1 MTDQNLVLKAPERL
15 AVAYA
20 SVALRSAL
28 RLLLAFDNRL
38 ADVVGSSREP
48 MIAQMKIAW
57 WYDAVGKE
65 TGKRPKGE
73 PILQELDKL
82 GGNDVSRAM
91 EQLLDAWGKLLSE
104 EIWSAAT
111 LEEFAR
117 CRSEAIFGTYGNG
130 VGGGFDAVP
139 LGKQWAIADLRQRFG
154 SRVGIAVPAMV
165 DLPKSRKW
173 RPLSILVLATGNP
186 SGTRMIWH
194 ALTGR

>member
-1 MTDQNLVLKAPERL
+1 MDQQKSELSPPQRL
-15 AVAYA
+15 AIAYA
-20 SVALRSAL
+20 KPNHRPTFM
-28 RLLLAFDNRL
+28 LLLIFDNRI
-38 ADVVGSSREP
+38 ADIVGRSSEP

-57 WYDAVGKE
+57 WYDAIGKE

-73 PILQELDKL
+73 PILQELDRL

-91 EQLLDAWGKLLSE
+91 EKLLDAWGKLLSE